1 MKGNC
6 MKQPSNLEV
15 VASMLLGAFIGIS
28 AALVYVF
35 RTGGF

>member
-1 MKGNC
+1 MKGKK

>member
-15 VASMLLGAFIGIS
+15 IASMLLGAFIGIS
-28 AALVYVF
+28 VALVYVF